1 MVMSSFPKEFLAFPL
16 DLILAALWLIA
27 VFALWRNGRKS
38 LLVRF
43 MLSLSATVSSIVLFL
58 ALCLVIG
65 LTGNRELAGSWISA
79 FVFLYIQTVLL
90 FVILRGWRRKTATG
104 ARVGA
109 IRWRFLIMHSGL
121 LLAIGSAFWGAP
133 DTQSLR
139 MQVEKGIPQNV
150 AYNSDGRQTWLEYEV
165 ELKDFR
171 VETYSDGTPSMY
183 EADLAIDGKDA
194 TVKVNHPFAKGF
206 GEDIYLCGYDSEA
219 GSESAYCI
227 LEVVYEPWKYGA
239 LAGIILMLSGALLL
253 FLGGPDRRS
262 VITED

>member
-1 MVMSSFPKEFLAFPL
+1 MGTFPKEFLAFPL

-43 MLSLSATVSSIVLFL
+43 MLSSAATVSSIVLFL

-65 LTGNRELAGSWISA
+65 LTDNRELAGSWISV
-79 FVFLYIQTVLL
+79 FVLLYIQTVLL

-109 IRWRFLIMHSGL
+109 IRWRFLIIHAGL
-121 LLAIGSAFWGAP
+121 LLALGSAFWGAP
-133 DTQSLR
+133 DTTSVR
-139 MQVEKGIPQNV
+139 MQVEKGIPENV
-150 AYNSDGRQTWLEYEV
+150 AYDFDGRQVWLDYEI

-183 EADLAIDGKDA
+183 EAMLSVDGKD
-194 TVKVNHPFAKGF
+194 VQIKVNHPYSKGF
-206 GEDIYLCGYDSEA
+206 GEDIYLCGYDAES
-219 GSESAYCI
+219 GSETASCI

-239 LAGIILMLSGALLL
+239 VAGIILLLLGALLL

-262 VITED
+262 VINDD